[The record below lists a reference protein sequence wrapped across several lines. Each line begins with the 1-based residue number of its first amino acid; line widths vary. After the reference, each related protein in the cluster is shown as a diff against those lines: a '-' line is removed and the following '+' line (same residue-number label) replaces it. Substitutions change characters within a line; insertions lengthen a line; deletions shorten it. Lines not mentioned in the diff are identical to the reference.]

1 MCMIDKHNAQ
11 KEYYKTKKRGIKMKR
26 KAKNEIGVTLVALIV
41 TIVVLLILAGITIG
55 SITSDNGI
63 IKEANSAKKSAEMQ
77 ALESQIEM
85 AIIKVEQKHRNPTL
99 DQVIEEIIK
108 IEHVEGVNRETGAI
122 KNDLG
127 DDIIGK
133 LDDYIKKEN
142 AGGDIEIITQ
152 PSNIET
158 ISNTEDIQFKV
169 EVRAEGTVTYQWY
182 QNSTNNNSE
191 GTAIQEATEATYEI
205 KATNVTSSL
214 SGKYYYCE
222 VTQEYGGSTKTITS
236 DAAKLNVVS
245 SVIITKQP
253 TSITVVTS
261 TGAAFSVTA
270 SGIGTLSYQW
280 YYNTTNS
287 TTGGTAIQG
296 ATSSSYTMPA
306 GVITA
311 NMSGRYY
318 YCIVTQ
324 KYGDATASV
333 TSNTALLR
341 VKLSGAELLRNKKV
355 IIIGDRDGIPGPTIG
370 QCIETTEADVI
381 FTTTVI
387 SYATAG
393 VGLEPDIQRRI
404 MDFANMYG
412 SENLI
417 VILGSPDGEVAQIL
431 AETVTLGDPTF
442 TGLLA
447 GVELKIM
454 PYHILEDEI
463 KEVIDPE
470 VWEDQV
476 AMMEYVMDKDD
487 IVANM
492 TEIRDRAFN

>member
-1 MCMIDKHNAQ
+1 MRIIDKHNAQ

-99 DQVIEEIIK
+99 DQVIEEITK
-108 IEHVEGVNRETGAI
+108 IEHVEGVDGETGAI

-169 EVRAEGTVTYQWY
+169 EVKAEGTVTYQWY

-191 GTAIQEATEATYEI
+191 GTAIQ
-205 KATNVTSSL
+205 
-214 SGKYYYCE
+214 
-222 VTQEYGGSTKTITS
+222 
-236 DAAKLNVVS
+236 
-245 SVIITKQP
+245 
-253 TSITVVTS
+253 
-261 TGAAFSVTA
+261 
-270 SGIGTLSYQW
+270 
-280 YYNTTNS
+280 
-287 TTGGTAIQG
+287 G

-311 NMSGRYY
+311 DMSGRYY

-355 IIIGDRDGIPGPTIG
+355 IIVGDRDGIPGPAIQT
-370 QCIETTEADVI
+370 CIETTEADVI

-393 VGLEPDIQRRI
+393 AGLEPDIQ
-404 MDFANMYG
+404 
-412 SENLI
+412 
-417 VILGSPDGEVAQIL
+417 
-431 AETVTLGDPTF
+431 
-442 TGLLA
+442 
-447 GVELKIM
+447 
-454 PYHILEDEI
+454 
-463 KEVIDPE
+463 
-470 VWEDQV
+470 
-476 AMMEYVMDKDD
+476 
-487 IVANM
+487 
-492 TEIRDRAFN
+492 

>member
-1 MCMIDKHNAQ
+1 MRIIDKHNAQ

-99 DQVIEEIIK
+99 DQVIEEITK
-108 IEHVEGVNRETGAI
+108 IEHVEGVDGETGAI
-122 KNDLG
+122 RNDLG

-169 EVRAEGTVTYQWY
+169 EVKAEAEGTVTYQWY

-191 GTAIQEATEATYEI
+191 GTAIQ
-205 KATNVTSSL
+205 
-214 SGKYYYCE
+214 
-222 VTQEYGGSTKTITS
+222 
-236 DAAKLNVVS
+236 
-245 SVIITKQP
+245 
-253 TSITVVTS
+253 
-261 TGAAFSVTA
+261 
-270 SGIGTLSYQW
+270 
-280 YYNTTNS
+280 
-287 TTGGTAIQG
+287 G

-311 NMSGRYY
+311 DMSGRYY

-355 IIIGDRDGIPGPTIG
+355 IIIGDRSGIPGPAIQT
-370 QCIETTEADVI
+370 CIETTEADVI
-381 FTTTVI
+381 FTTTDDF
-387 SYATAG
+387 YATAG
-393 VGLEPDIQRRI
+393 AMDLDVQRDI
-404 MDFANMYG
+404 MNFANTYG

-417 VILGSPDGEVAQIL
+417 VILGSPEGEVAQTL

-442 TGLLA
+442 AGPLA

>member
-1 MCMIDKHNAQ
+1 MCIIDKHNTQ

-26 KAKNEIGVTLVALIV
+26 KTKNEIGVTLVALIV

-99 DQVIEEIIK
+99 DQVIEEITK
-108 IEHVEGVNRETGAI
+108 IEHVEGVDRETGAI

-158 ISNTEDIQFKV
+158 ISNTGDIQFKV
-169 EVRAEGTVTYQWY
+169 EVKAEAEGTVTYQWY

-191 GTAIQEATEATYEI
+191 GTAIQ
-205 KATNVTSSL
+205 
-214 SGKYYYCE
+214 
-222 VTQEYGGSTKTITS
+222 
-236 DAAKLNVVS
+236 
-245 SVIITKQP
+245 
-253 TSITVVTS
+253 
-261 TGAAFSVTA
+261 
-270 SGIGTLSYQW
+270 
-280 YYNTTNS
+280 
-287 TTGGTAIQG
+287 G

-311 NMSGRYY
+311 DMSGRYY

-355 IIIGDRDGIPGPTIG
+355 IIVGDRSGIPGPAIQT
-370 QCIETTEADVI
+370 CIETTEADVI
-381 FTTTVI
+381 FTTTDDF
-387 SYATAG
+387 YATAG
-393 VGLEPDIQRRI
+393 AMDLDVQRDI
-404 MDFANMYG
+404 MNFANTYG

-417 VILGSPDGEVAQIL
+417 VILGSPEGEVAQTL

-442 TGLLA
+442 AGPLA